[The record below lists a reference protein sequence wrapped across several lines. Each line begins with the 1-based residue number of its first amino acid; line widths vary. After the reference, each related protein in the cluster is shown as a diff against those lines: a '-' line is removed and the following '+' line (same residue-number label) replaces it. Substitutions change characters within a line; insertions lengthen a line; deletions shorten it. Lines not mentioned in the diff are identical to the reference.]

1 MYSGIHRP
9 VFHIR
14 ARRVLAQIVVTLPV
28 LRWPNRPRHKTTAA
42 VRTDISQNTIHARG
56 AERTFIGAD
65 ARLQRVGWQRLVAVF
80 AAWSEF

>member
-14 ARRVLAQIVVTLPV
+14 TRRVLAQIVVTLPV

-42 VRTDISQNTIHARG
+42 VRTNITQNTIHAHG
-56 AERTFIGAD
+56 AERTFIGTD
-65 ARLQRVGWQRLVAVF
+65 ARLQRIGWQWLVAVL
-80 AAWSEF
+80 AGWSEF